1 MATSMKQEWINYV
14 YESDPADPVS
24 FARMCARS
32 AIKAGELD
40 DAVRWKEVIIAIQD
54 ELNKE
59 VMQPLVDN
67 GPDDDSCPV
76 F

>member
-32 AIKAGELD
+32 AIKAGEVPCVL
-40 DAVRWKEVIIAIQD
+40 AGQKR
-54 ELNKE
+54 ELGTDGFLK
-59 VMQPLVDN
+59 
-67 GPDDDSCPV
+67 SS
-76 F
+76 

>member
-1 MATSMKQEWINYV
+1 MSTKQEWIDHV
-14 YESDPADPVS
+14 YEAAPDDPVG
-24 FARMCARS
+24 FARMCAQS

-54 ELNKE
+54 EQQKE
-59 VMQPLVDN
+59 VMLPLVDN
-67 GPDDDSCPV
+67 GPDDDCSPV